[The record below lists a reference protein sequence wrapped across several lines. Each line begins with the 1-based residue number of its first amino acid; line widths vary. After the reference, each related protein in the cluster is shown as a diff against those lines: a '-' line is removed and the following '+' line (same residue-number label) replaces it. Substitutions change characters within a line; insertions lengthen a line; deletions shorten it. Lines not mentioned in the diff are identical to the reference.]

1 MAEDPAKEGSKE
13 NLKFFK
19 HANGE
24 SQKPADQIKAEE
36 LSERESEEKAA
47 GAPKTSGADNIEA
60 EPAQSDAEHKA
71 KGELSSVHLL
81 PLLTPTLA
89 LAIRTLVI
97 LAIIVADASA
107 AYFLVV
113 KALAPRLTEI
123 RVVREL
129 APPEVPE
136 EVEEPEK
143 TGAEARNEPTVG
155 TITPIADIVINPSG
169 TGGKRYLCTTV
180 ALEAVDPRVVEEV
193 KGREPQIRDL
203 LIEILSR
210 RTVEDLG
217 SLQTRE
223 DIREEI
229 KVTVNDLLVTGEVV
243 GVYFSNFVLQ

>member
-1 MAEDPAKEGSKE
+1 MAEDPAKEESKE

-19 HANGE
+19 NTREEKPE
-24 SQKPADQIKAEE
+24 SEKQTKAEE
-36 LSERESEEKAA
+36 APEKESVEEVTAPDTSAVSDKEVEQA
-47 GAPKTSGADNIEA
+47 GMPA
-60 EPAQSDAEHKA
+60 ELKA
-71 KGELSSVHLL
+71 KVKRPSMPLM

-113 KALAPRLTEI
+113 KALAPRLTEA

-129 APPEVPE
+129 TPKPEPEIVQEPE
-136 EVEEPEK
+136 EPKPGKGQES
-143 TGAEARNEPTVG
+143 TVG
-155 TITPIADIVINPSG
+155 MITPIEDIVINPSG
-169 TGGKRYLCTTV
+169 TAGKRYLCTTV
-180 ALEAVDPRVVEEV
+180 ALEAVDARVADEV
-193 KGREPQIRDL
+193 KSREPQIRDF

-210 RTVEDLG
+210 RTVEDLS
-217 SLQTRE
+217 SLETRE

-229 KVTVNDLLVTGEVV
+229 KETVNGLLVTGDVV